1 MASALSGLREGIWK
15 LAEQKRQRPEQELD
29 QAVKYAQLAESGYN
43 VRQEPK
49 RGMFGR
55 SQMVLER
62 DPSFGA
68 IVPEGFTR
76 VSGKIV
82 RDPSYLNPLQKRRME
97 MTGGDSGLTA
107 GQRLAKDKATQE
119 LFGVVE
125 QNKVRRQQLEG
136 AKNALPNVPQGL
148 GGRLKVEFAKRFNPN
163 DPMLTDWQKIKM
175 IGTDAQLLNTAMTKG
190 AISDREMALFA
201 QAAAND
207 DIVSAPR
214 LKPILEKLEKSIV
227 ADESAKFGAYQKNY
241 GEDPRAWFGQGAS
254 NQNQQEVDPLEA
266 EAQQAIANG
275 ADPNA
280 VMQRLQQMRASRG

>member
-107 GQRLAKDKATQE
+107 GQRLAKDKATNEIFSTIETNKVKRNTIDNALKGAERVPSGFFGKAKLGTMKFFGSKDPVLQDAQE
-119 LFGVVE
+119 L
-125 QNKVRRQQLEG
+125 KM
-136 AKNALPNVPQGL
+136 A
-148 GGRLKVEFAKRFNPN
+148 
-163 DPMLTDWQKIKM
+163 LTDA
-175 IGTDAQLLNTAMTKG
+175 TLAETAHTKG
-190 AISDREMALFA
+190 AISDAEMFLFKEA
-201 QAAAND
+201 SANND
-207 DIVSAPR
+207 FNNPGVQPVLR
-214 LKPILEKLEKSIV
+214 KLRAFLD
-227 ADESAKFGAYQKNY
+227 ADEAGKYGAYQKNY
-241 GEDPRAWFGQGAS
+241 GEDPRAWFGQGTSQQPEQGGGVPEFAS
-254 NQNQQEVDPLEA
+254 EA
-266 EAQQAIANG
+266 DIPPG
-275 ADPNA
+275 FKG
-280 VMQRLQQMRASRG
+280 RAKVGGVIGTVN